1 MIDLMPRQVKAA
13 RSVALQVN
21 LPSLLRDSVG
31 GRDELRA
38 TGATLGEALDGLLTE
53 NPLLRIHLYDDR
65 GKQRPHVLIYFNGE
79 SIRELESLDVPLR
92 NGDQV
97 TVIQAVSGG

>member
-1 MIDLMPRQVKAA
+1 MMNLVAQQVKPA
-13 RSVALQVN
+13 RKVALQIN
-21 LPSLLRDSVG
+21 LPSLLRGSVG
-31 GRDELRA
+31 GRDELHS
-38 TGATLGEALDGLLTE
+38 TGATLGEALEGLLAD

-79 SIRELESLDVPLR
+79 NVSELEPLDVPLR
-92 NGDQV
+92 EGDQV

>member
-1 MIDLMPRQVKAA
+1 MIDVAAQQVKPA
-13 RSVALQVN
+13 RKVALQVH
-21 LPSLLRDSVG
+21 LPSLLRDSAG
-31 GRDELRA
+31 GRDEIHA
-38 TGATLGEALDGLLTE
+38 TGATLAEALDGLLTE

-65 GKQRPHVLIYFNGE
+65 GRQRPHVLIYFNGE

-92 NGDQV
+92 EGDQV